1 MAYKQKGC
9 SPITAKIK
17 RTTQGGMITQPILN
31 MGAPVK
37 MKADS
42 PAKQGG
48 RSRVANKPS
57 PKASASDKIKRQER
71 EKAENKIR
79 QAHIDR
85 YKNNPNLTASDKKSL
100 KDVQRKIE
108 STSSYKDGVAAKSQK
123 ANQAAKQTKSAY
135 TPVRTDN
142 ANPVPSAFRPDATLN
157 GGSKSGIKGAMGSK
171 LRKNEYDKKGWAYDE
186 TISTKSL
193 ATNDRPIAKTME
205 TPKQR
210 KVKKVAPKAVKIE
223 TKVSASK
230 PKSKKEIRTAKSVE
244 RKSSRASNVRAK
256 GEAALA
262 SGNLAKARRLKRR
275 EERIKKRAAKRASK

>member
-31 MGAPVK
+31 MGSAVEMKGDSPVEMKGDSPVK
-37 MKADS
+37 QTGVLAR
-42 PAKQGG
+42 KQ
-48 RSRVANKPS
+48 
-57 PKASASDKIKRQER
+57 
-71 EKAENKIR
+71 
-79 QAHIDR
+79 
-85 YKNNPNLTASDKKSL
+85 KK
-100 KDVQRKIE
+100 
-108 STSSYKDGVAAKSQK
+108 G
-123 ANQAAKQTKSAY
+123 Y

-142 ANPVPSAFRPDATLN
+142 ANPIPWDFRADSLTWFG
-157 GGSKSGIKGAMGSK
+157 GGSNSGIKGAMGSK
-171 LRKNEYDKKGWAYDE
+171 KRKNEYDKKGWAYDE
-186 TISTKSL
+186 TISMESL
-193 ATNDRPIAKTME
+193 ATDDKPIAKTME

-210 KVKKVAPKAVKIE
+210 EVKKVAPKAVKIE

-244 RKSSRASNVRAK
+244 RKSSKASKVRAK

>member
-1 MAYKQKGC
+1 
-9 SPITAKIK
+9 
-17 RTTQGGMITQPILN
+17 

-37 MKADS
+37 MKGDSPVEMKGDS
-42 PAKQGG
+42 PAKQTGVLA
-48 RSRVANKPS
+48 RKP
-57 PKASASDKIKRQER
+57 KE
-71 EKAENKIR
+71 
-79 QAHIDR
+79 
-85 YKNNPNLTASDKKSL
+85 
-100 KDVQRKIE
+100 
-108 STSSYKDGVAAKSQK
+108 G
-123 ANQAAKQTKSAY
+123 Y

-142 ANPVPSAFRPDATLN
+142 ANPVPFAFRPDATLN

-193 ATNDRPIAKTME
+193 ATDTLE

-210 KVKKVAPKAVKIE
+210 EVKKVAPKAPEPKAVKIE

-244 RKSSRASNVRAK
+244 RKSSKASKVRAK